1 MSPTKLINQLE
12 ALGKLDSRII
22 AKLREQVDSS
32 PKPPKATSIL
42 KYLVKKNLISESEAK
57 RIYKADKEAEKAAE
71 KARNASAEELMVIAE
86 EEEAE
91 IAEVENSLSEVIDPE
106 ELSLSRAPKDRKF
119 SDSFVDMGSSS
130 VAPPKESGTPADGE
144 TNTAHANYKKW
155 DSKDQWT
162 SKWPFIGFGILL
174 LLIMVGTFLA
184 IWLGGVSADKQYE
197 AARVSMKNLTFADAE
212 EKFANY
218 LKDNPS
224 HKFADDA
231 RAFRVQAVMRNQ
243 FSAKRWAETLSSA
256 KTLLPELSQQENNQL
271 AKIRDDVGLMLSES
285 LYHETESAV
294 QLETL
299 PEMEKSVKVLDADY
313 KFMDNPIYLS
323 GTMRKGQ
330 RVATF
335 LADIENNIQTVNG
348 LINKEKDYATTLVKI
363 KDLGEKSE
371 TDKAFETYIQ
381 LTREYPDLAARDELR
396 KTMKGI
402 SKAEQDLVMP
412 LEQATVTETGAVKSP
427 LSASVVL
434 NSTVGDEAKGLRDEV
449 ITELVDGAVFG
460 FDAGTGKIRW
470 RHFVGLQTPFSPQ
483 PYDLDTVI
491 VSDLLRNQ
499 VSRVRVEDGEV
510 VWRTLIDEAFFKPT
524 FDEQRVLVT
533 TQSGRVILLDGESGE
548 MVGGVKIPQAANS
561 GGLIA
566 KRAPVMYQPGSYSN
580 LYSISTTDFKCK
592 EVLYLGHY
600 RNSIS
605 VPPISWSGYVIL
617 VRNGGD
623 FADLLVLKPDETG
636 LNLKVNQTISR
647 VTDSQINTP
656 IAYLGR
662 GLILFGDNGDI
673 RILEL
678 NPGNEISPVSVLAK
692 EQFDTQQQQSFI
704 AHKGSNIWAAGKGLR
719 RYKVQRSL
727 GQFKNEDVSEP
738 ADVFL
743 TPPTVIDDKLFHVRR
758 RSGSNMASASLVDGK
773 TLTPIWR
780 TDFGGPLGGVTTIGS
795 ELKAVD
801 NQGDV
806 FSVSTNDISAGV
818 ATRAI
823 ISSEVIETLKFDQ
836 LMPLDDDSFVMANTR
851 GAKDLLYYKNGASK
865 SRLFKMGIEPNDEP
879 QQPPI
884 SIGGNLIVASQQGL
898 VSKLN
903 PQNGRIIGTPFLPPV
918 SPGMQVPWQPLIPI
932 TDTIFAAAHTSVQLA
947 DAVSPSMLYFL
958 SAENDASISKVAE
971 LKFEGTI
978 ASAIV
983 TDGKNV
989 FGVQSDG
996 TTDSLFQ
1003 VTVGNEPSIAATQA
1017 MPGRYVAGPWLAGDL
1032 ILLQLDDDSL
1042 TCFDTSL
1049 RQKWSLPIGNVQI
1062 SSIPTDTRDGLMVVF
1077 SNGRLLKLNPEQGT
1091 IEKQLELGEPIVGKP
1106 KSFKNQLIFGG
1117 TDGTIHLLDEE
1128 KLR

>member
-1 MSPTKLINQLE
+1 
-12 ALGKLDSRII
+12 
-22 AKLREQVDSS
+22 
-32 PKPPKATSIL
+32 
-42 KYLVKKNLISESEAK
+42 
-57 RIYKADKEAEKAAE
+57 
-71 KARNASAEELMVIAE
+71 MVIAE

-106 ELSLSRAPKDRKF
+106 ELALKKGPTGRKPTYN
-119 SDSFVDMGSSS
+119 DSFEDMSSS
-130 VAPPKESGTPADGE
+130 AVAPPNDSGKAGGDESSTPHE
-144 TNTAHANYKKW
+144 NFKKW

-174 LLIMVGTFLA
+174 LLIMVTGFLA

-218 LKDNPS
+218 LKDNPN

-243 FSAKRWAETLSSA
+243 FSAKRWAETIQSA
-256 KTLLPELSQQENNQL
+256 KTLLPDLSQQENNQL

-285 LYHETESAV
+285 LFHETESAV

-299 PEMEKSVKVLDADY
+299 PEMEKSVKTLDEDY

-335 LADIENNIQTVNG
+335 LADIQNNIQTVNG
-348 LINKEKDYATTLVKI
+348 LINKEKDYATTSVKI
-363 KDLGEKSE
+363 KELGDQSK

-402 SKAEQDLVMP
+402 SKAEQDLVKP
-412 LEQATVTETGAVKSP
+412 LEQPTVTETGAMTSP

-434 NSTVGDEAKGLRDEV
+434 NSTVGDEAKGLRGEV
-449 ITELVDGAVFG
+449 ISELVDGAVYG
-460 FDAGTGKIRW
+460 FDAGTGEIRW
-470 RHFVGLQTPFSPQ
+470 RHFVGLQTPFSPE
-483 PYDLDTVI
+483 PFDLDTVI
-491 VSDLLRNQ
+491 VSDLLHNQ
-499 VSRVRVEDGEV
+499 VSRIRLKDGEV

-533 TQSGRVILLDGESGE
+533 TQSGRIILLDGESGE
-548 MVGGVKIPQAANS
+548 MVGGAKIPQAANS

-605 VPPISWSGYVIL
+605 VPPVSWSGYIIL

-636 LNLKVNQTISR
+636 LNLKLNQTISR

-656 IAYLGR
+656 IHYFGR
-662 GLILFGDNGDI
+662 GLMLFGDNGDI

-678 NPGNEISPVSVLAK
+678 NPGNEITPVSVLAK
-692 EQFDTQQQQSFI
+692 EQYDTQQQPSFI

-743 TPPTVIDDKLFHVRR
+743 SEPIVIDDNLFHVRR

-773 TLTPIWR
+773 TLEPIWR
-780 TDFGGPLGGVTTIGS
+780 TDFGGPLGGVTSIGS
-795 ELKAVD
+795 GLTAVN

-806 FSVSTNDISAGV
+806 FDVVENDISAGV

-823 ISSEVIETLKFDQ
+823 ISSEIIETLKFDQ
-836 LMPLDDDSFVMANTR
+836 LMPLGNDSFVMANSR
-851 GAKDLLYYKNGASK
+851 GAKDLLFYQKDASK
-865 SRLFKMGIEPNDEP
+865 SRLFKMGIEPNDNP
-879 QQPPI
+879 QEPPI
-884 SIGGNLIVASQQGL
+884 TIGGNLIVASQQGL
-898 VSKLN
+898 VSKLDAKT
-903 PQNGRIIGTPFLPPV
+903 GRIIGTPFLPPV
-918 SPGMQVPWQPLIPI
+918 SPGMQVPWEPLIPI
-932 TDTIFAAAHTSVQLA
+932 TETIFAAAHSSVQLA
-947 DAVSPSMLYFL
+947 DDVSPSMLYFL
-958 SAENDASISKVAE
+958 SAENDDSVSKIAE
-971 LKFEGTI
+971 LKFDQSI
-978 ASAIV
+978 ISSIV
-983 TDGKNV
+983 TDGKSV

-996 TTDSLFQ
+996 AADSLFQ
-1003 VTVGNEPSIAATQA
+1003 VAVGNNPSIAATQA
-1017 MPGRYVAGPWLAGDL
+1017 IARRYVAGPWLAGDL
-1032 ILLQLDDDSL
+1032 ILMQLDDDSL

-1049 RQKWSLPIGNVQI
+1049 QQKWSLPIGNVQV
-1062 SSIPTDTRDGLMVVF
+1062 SSIAADTRDQIMVVF
-1077 SNGRLLKLNPEQGT
+1077 SNGRLLRLSSQQGT
-1091 IEKQLELGEPIVGKP
+1091 IEKQLELGQPIVGKP
-1106 KSFKNQLIFGG
+1106 KFIGGQIIFGG
-1117 TDGTIHLLDEE
+1117 ADGTIHLLDDEQ
-1128 KLR
+1128 LR